1 MCHSD
6 VFFALLFTGM
16 FLPEFES
23 PLKELSVAN
32 PLRVAMFSKW
42 EMDIG

>member
-1 MCHSD
+1 MS
-6 VFFALLFTGM
+6 FFLLLFTGT

-23 PLKELSVAN
+23 PLKELTVAN
-32 PLRVAMFSKW
+32 PPRAAMFSKW